1 MATMD
6 NAQRRAAGA
15 YKKVQGLLKEVA
27 PVPGEPSLEPGQSDG
42 APAHPRSPSS
52 SSGPDK
58 VNEVARFLSLIGRD
72 EAAAILKRLPDG
84 EVERILDHMARL
96 EPITR
101 REAIGVLTRFGAAEA
116 ERMTRLPG
124 ETRTGPETAREIL
137 VRAFGVQR
145 GEQRFYEIL
154 PDERPYRFSFLEEA
168 DGRQLSFLLKNEST
182 ATVAILCANMPRPAA
197 ARLLG
202 ALEEDHKAAVVRRM
216 ARMGSVAPEA
226 LEAIEKTLRKR
237 LEAIQRPEGEEVD
250 GQARLAE
257 ILRYMDL
264 GSSDRIIQGLG
275 QVSEELADRIRKQL
289 NSPED
294 ILYIPDRD
302 LQKVLQRLDDVDL
315 ATLIKGKKEEI
326 VRRIQG
332 CVSQRRWEMILMHR
346 ESLGPMR
353 KGDVDGVTADFMKLI
368 REMAMAGEIVVRLPG
383 EDEWVE

>member
-1 MATMD
+1 MAGMD
-6 NAQRRAAGA
+6 NPQRRAAGA

-27 PVPGEPSLEPGQSDG
+27 PATATPPANALPTAGNDSHPGF
-42 APAHPRSPSS
+42 
-52 SSGPDK
+52 DK

-72 EAAAILKRLPDG
+72 EAATILKRLPDE
-84 EVERILDHMARL
+84 EVQRILDHMARL
-96 EPITR
+96 EPISR
-101 REAIGVLTRFGAAEA
+101 REAVRVLTRFGAAERA
-116 ERMTRLPG
+116 GRVELLPG
-124 ETRTGPETAREIL
+124 ETRPGPETAREIL
-137 VRAFGVQR
+137 VRAFGVEV
-145 GEQRFYEIL
+145 GEKRFYEIL
-154 PDERPYRFSFLEEA
+154 PDERPYRFAFLEEA

-182 ATVAILCANMPRPAA
+182 ATVATMCVNMPRPAA

-202 ALEEDHKAAVVRRM
+202 ALEEDHKGAVVRRM
-216 ARMGSVAPEA
+216 AQMDKVAPEA

-250 GQARLAE
+250 GQARLAD

-264 GSSDRIIQGLG
+264 GSSDRILQGLG
-275 QVSEELADRIRKQL
+275 QVSEELAERIREQL

-315 ATLIKGKKEEI
+315 ATLIKGKKEEVI
-326 VRRIQG
+326 QRIQT

-353 KGDVDGVTADFMKLI
+353 RGDVDGVTTDFMKLI
-368 REMAMAGEIVVRLPG
+368 REMAMSGEIVVRLPG